1 MSAHLVDLAMT
12 RKLRRLALGGTLFIQ
27 LSARDVVVSWDD
39 PIGPAGE
46 RREDSA
52 ATCDE
57 TFTLMIYLSPH
68 PIPLVIWI
76 CMEPLCA
83 VLVHESTSGA
93 MGSRRKRLIHF
104 SYFTEPR
111 HRSLAPNF
119 CVYEFW
125 MRR

>member
-68 PIPLVIWI
+68 PIPLVI
-76 CMEPLCA
+76 
-83 VLVHESTSGA
+83 
-93 MGSRRKRLIHF
+93 
-104 SYFTEPR
+104 
-111 HRSLAPNF
+111 
-119 CVYEFW
+119 
-125 MRR
+125 